1 MAGVRL
7 KNLVKSYGKGEP
19 VLKGIDLEVHDREFM
34 VLVGPSGCGKSTI
47 LRVVSGL
54 EEVDG
59 GDIMIGDRR
68 VNGLPPR
75 DRDIAMV
82 FQNYAL
88 YPHLNVYN
96 NIAFGLR
103 VRKTPKR
110 EVDTLVR
117 EAAESLNLASML
129 EKLPKHLSGGERQ
142 RVALGRAIVRKPK
155 VFLFDEPLSNLDA
168 KLRVQMRAEISAL
181 HQRLRI
187 TTLYVTHDQV
197 EAMTMGERI
206 TVLES
211 GEIQQ
216 IDVPMGLYGSPVNR
230 FVGEFIG
237 SPPMNILAATIDSE
251 SVVVGGR
258 RFPLAGQARNIA
270 GGERE
275 RGVFLGIRPENLE
288 VRDDGDGFAAT
299 IDLIE
304 PMGGESNIYLTTD
317 MGSMVA
323 RVEGITRRSRGDT
336 VFLSFLPDAAHLFD
350 GESGVRLAGQ
360 GAAK

>member
-7 KNLVKSYGKGEP
+7 KNLVKSYPGGDP
-19 VLKGIDLEVHDREFM
+19 VLKGINLEIEDCEFM
-34 VLVGPSGCGKSTI
+34 VLVGPSGCGKSTV

-54 EEVDG
+54 EEVDE
-59 GDIMIGDRR
+59 GDMLIDGRR
-68 VNGLPPR
+68 VNDMPPR

-88 YPHLNVYN
+88 YPHLKVYD

-103 VRKTPKR
+103 VRKTDKGEIDSR
-110 EVDTLVR
+110 VR
-117 EAAESLNLASML
+117 EAADILNLTSML
-129 EKLPKHLSGGERQ
+129 DKLPKHLSGGERQ

-181 HQRLRI
+181 HRRLRI

-206 TVLES
+206 TVLQS

-216 IDVPMGLYGSPVNR
+216 IDVPMGLYEKPANR

-237 SPPMNILAATIDSE
+237 SPPMNILEARLEGEDLIAGKHLLSIDSQ
-251 SVVVGGR
+251 SFSLLQGSGSSQ
-258 RFPLAGQARNIA
+258 F
-270 GGERE
+270 
-275 RGVFLGIRPENLE
+275 FLGVRPEDLVVSDQVEGLE
-288 VRDDGDGFAAT
+288 AV

-304 PMGGESNIYLTTD
+304 PMGGESNIYLSTD
-317 MGSMVA
+317 AGSLIAKVG
-323 RVEGITRRSRGDT
+323 GIPSRGRGEN
-336 VFLSFLPDAAHLFD
+336 VHVGFAPDKLHFFD
-350 GESGVRLAGQ
+350 GKSGLRLDGSR
-360 GAAK
+360 

>member
-7 KNLVKSYGKGEP
+7 KNLVKSYGSGDP
-19 VLKGIDLEVHDREFM
+19 VLKGIDLQVEDREFM
-34 VLVGPSGCGKSTI
+34 VLVGPSGCGKSTV

-54 EEVDG
+54 EEVDA
-59 GDIMIGDRR
+59 GDIIISDKR

-88 YPHLNVYN
+88 YPHLKVYD

-103 VRKTPKR
+103 VRKTPKGEIDSR
-110 EVDTLVR
+110 VR
-117 EAAESLNLASML
+117 EAADVLNLTSML
-129 EKLPKHLSGGERQ
+129 DKLPKHLSGGERQ

-181 HQRLRI
+181 HRRLRI

-216 IDVPMGLYGSPVNR
+216 IDVPMGLYEKPANR

-237 SPPMNILAATIDSE
+237 SPPMNILNARFEGE
-251 SVVVGGR
+251 SLFVGDHPI
-258 RFPLAGQARNIA
+258 PLDEKSLALLRSSGASRL
-270 GGERE
+270 
-275 RGVFLGIRPENLE
+275 FLGVRPEQLE
-288 VRDDGDGFAAT
+288 VSDNDHGLEAT

-304 PMGGESNIYLTTD
+304 PMGGESNIYLSAVA
-317 MGSMVA
+317 GSLIAKVG
-323 RVEGITRRSRGDT
+323 GISLRARGDT
-336 VFLSFLPDAAHLFD
+336 VRVGFSQAAMHFFD
-350 GESGVRLAGQ
+350 GESGLRLE
-360 GAAK
+360 